1 MTPLARKS
9 QSCLAPLCRLRS
21 SGLLARQRLGL
32 LAEQPQSWKWCQGAR
47 KSRFFGLLLTDC
59 SCFAINALQIGIKL
73 NSLIDDGKRLAC
85 LNIRRV
91 SGNPYVL
98 ICRPRLGAVAHD
110 VLGLLVVN
118 FRECVVCLTVR
129 MEQLVELRLECLGMA
144 VFSALYE

>member
-1 MTPLARKS
+1 M
-9 QSCLAPLCRLRS
+9 
-21 SGLLARQRLGL
+21 
-32 LAEQPQSWKWCQGAR
+32 
-47 KSRFFGLLLTDC
+47 
-59 SCFAINALQIGIKL
+59 QIGIKL
-73 NSLIDDGKRLAC
+73 DSLIDDGKRLAC

-91 SGNPYVL
+91 LGNPYVL